1 MGQSLTGTQIVEIK
15 MGKEEG
21 KEELLGAVAIK
32 PPGWDRT
39 GWEAFGYFLYDPDNG
54 TFLSRTPLSWLKITV
69 FYTIY
74 YSCLAA
80 FWYVCLLIF
89 FQTLPEVDLGPKWM
103 LGGSLIGEN
112 PGVGIRPLNRD
123 SRIDSN
129 MFKLQLIDDNRV
141 LTDAEGEGDLNID
154 YARRAEKFLEV
165 YESEVNKTLGYNEFN
180 LATELGECGAHPYGY
195 VNGGSPIKPC
205 IFLKF
210 NKIWGW
216 NPKPITAED
225 FDANEWPKSFKNH
238 FDSLGENDQDQV
250 FVDCQ
255 GRYPA
260 DKEALKEGM
269 TYIPAT
275 QGFPVKYFPYKGDKE
290 NYHSPLVVVQFDTSR
305 MERFVGQLI
314 HVECRAYYQGV
325 VHTTK
330 TKTGMVQFEVLLE
343 NKLSLSD

>member
-1 MGQSLTGTQIVEIK
+1 

-39 GWEAFGYFLYDPDNG
+39 GLEAFGYFLYDPDNG
-54 TFLSRTPLSWLKITV
+54 TFLSRTPLSWLKIIV

-89 FQTLPEVDLGPKWM
+89 FQTLPVEDLGPKWTM
-103 LGGSLIGEN
+103 EGSLIGKN

-123 SRIDSN
+123 VRIDSN
-129 MFKLQLIDDNRV
+129 MFKLKLRDDNEV
-141 LTDAEGEGDLNID
+141 LTDSDGEGDLNID
-154 YARRAEKFLEV
+154 YAKRADIFLDV
-165 YESEVNKTLGYNEFN
+165 YKSTVNKSLGYEEFD
-180 LATELGECGAHPYGY
+180 LKTELGTDCGKYPYGY
-195 VNGGSPIKPC
+195 INGDDPIKPC

-210 NKIWGW
+210 NKIWDW
-216 NPKPITAED
+216 LPDTITAED
-225 FDANEWPKSFKNH
+225 FGENDWPESFKNH
-238 FDSLGENDQDQV
+238 FDDLSGDDQKQI

-260 DKEALKEGM
+260 DKEALREGM
-269 TYIPAT
+269 TYVPSS
-275 QGFPVKYFPYKGDKE
+275 QGFPVKYFPYKGDPKH
-290 NYHSPLVVVQFDTSR
+290 YHSPLVVVQFDTAK
-305 MERFVGQLI
+305 MDRFVGQLI
-314 HVECRAYYQGV
+314 HVECRAYYKGV
-325 VHTTK
+325 IHTTK

-343 NKLSLSD
+343 K

>member
-1 MGQSLTGTQIVEIK
+1 
-15 MGKEEG
+15 MGKEEA
-21 KEELLGAVAIK
+21 KEDMLGAVAIK

-89 FQTLPEVDLGPKWM
+89 FQTLPEGNLGPKWK

-123 SRIDSN
+123 ERIDSN
-129 MFKLQLIDDNRV
+129 LFKLKVKDDNTV
-141 LTDAEGEGDLNID
+141 PTTPDGEGDLNID
-154 YARRAEKFLEV
+154 YAVRAEKFLKV
-165 YESEVNKTLGYNEFN
+165 YEEEVNRTLGYEKFD
-180 LATELGECGAHPYGY
+180 LESVLGDCGKKPYGY
-195 VNGGSPIKPC
+195 VGANKEDPIKPC

-210 NKIWGW
+210 NKIWNW
-216 NPKPITAED
+216 KPKPITTDD
-225 FDANEWPKSFKNH
+225 FEANEWPASFEKH
-238 FDSLGENDQDQV
+238 FNEQTDDDQNQI

-255 GRYPA
+255 GRYAA
-260 DKEALKEGM
+260 DKEALDAGM
-269 TYIPAT
+269 KYMPPS
-275 QGFPVKYFPYKGDKE
+275 QGFPVKYFPYKGEKKH
-290 NYHSPLVVVQFDTSR
+290 YHSPLVVVQFDTSA
-305 MERFVGQLI
+305 MENFIGQLI
-314 HVECRAYYQGV
+314 HVECRAYYKGV

-343 NKLSLSD
+343 R

>member
-1 MGQSLTGTQIVEIK
+1 
-15 MGKEEG
+15 MGKEDG
-21 KEELLGAVAIK
+21 KEDLLGAVAIK

-39 GWEAFGYFLYDPDNG
+39 GLEAFRYFLYDPDNG

-89 FQTLPEVDLGPKWM
+89 FMTLPETEVGPKWK
-103 LGGSLIGEN
+103 LDGSLIGVN

-129 MFKLQLIDDNRV
+129 MFVLQYIDDNAV
-141 LTDAEGEGDLNID
+141 LTDKDGEGDLNID
-154 YARRAEKFLEV
+154 YARRAQMFLDV
-165 YESEVNKTLGYNEFN
+165 YENAVDPELNYTRFDLEQTLGD
-180 LATELGECGAHPYGY
+180 CGKYPYGFL
-195 VNGGSPIKPC
+195 NGDQPIKPC

-210 NKIWGW
+210 NKIWDW
-216 NPKPITAED
+216 DPKPVEASD
-225 FDANEWPKSFKNH
+225 FDEHPDWPESFKNH
-238 FDSLGENDQDQV
+238 FDGLPDKNQI

-260 DKEALKEGM
+260 DQEAMTVGM
-269 TYIPAT
+269 TYKPST
-275 QGFPVKYFPYKGDKE
+275 QGFPAKYFPYKGNKDK
-290 NYHSPLVVVQFDTSR
+290 YHSPLVAVQFDTSR
-305 MERFVGQLI
+305 MENYIGQLI
-314 HVECRAYYQGV
+314 HVECRAYYKGV

-330 TKTGMVQFEVLLE
+330 TKTGMVQFEVLIE
-343 NKLSLSD
+343 NKLN

>member
-1 MGQSLTGTQIVEIK
+1 
-15 MGKEEG
+15 MGKEEA
-21 KEELLGAVAIK
+21 KEDLLGAVAIK

-39 GWEAFGYFLYDPDNG
+39 GWEAFAYFLYDPANG

-89 FQTLPEVDLGPKWM
+89 FQTLPEGELGPKWK
-103 LGGSLIGEN
+103 LAGSLIGEN
-112 PGVGIRPLNRD
+112 PGVGIRPLNQD
-123 SRIDSN
+123 VRIDSN
-129 MFKLQLIDDNRV
+129 LFKLQWKDKNDV
-141 LTDAEGEGDLNID
+141 PTDQDGEGDLNID
-154 YARRAEKFLEV
+154 YAVRAKKFLEV
-165 YESEVNKTLGYNEFN
+165 YTREVNKTLDYTKFDLDTV
-180 LATELGECGAHPYGY
+180 LAECGENYGY
-195 VNGGSPIKPC
+195 INGDAPIKPC

-216 NPKPITAED
+216 NPKPITSED
-225 FDANEWPKSFKNH
+225 FEENEWPESFKNH
-238 FDSLGENDQDQV
+238 FENGQIDQNQV

-260 DKEALKEGM
+260 DQEALEAGM
-269 TYIPAT
+269 KYIPAS

-290 NYHSPLVVVQFDTSR
+290 NYHSPLVVVQFDTAA
-305 MERFVGQLI
+305 MENFVGQLI
-314 HVECRAYYQGV
+314 HVECRAYYKGV
-325 VHTTK
+325 IHTTK

-343 NKLSLSD
+343 NKLDLS

>member
-1 MGQSLTGTQIVEIK
+1 

-80 FWYVCLLIF
+80 FWYTCLIIF
-89 FQTLPEVDLGPKWM
+89 FQTLPEETVGPKWQ
-103 LGGSLIGEN
+103 LKGSLIGEN

-123 SRIDSN
+123 VRIDSN
-129 MFKLQLIDDNRV
+129 MFKLQLVDDNNV
-141 LTDAEGEGDLNID
+141 PTDADGEGDLNID
-154 YARRAEKFLEV
+154 YARRAEKFLGV
-165 YESEVNKTLGYNEFN
+165 YESDVNETLGYQKFD
-180 LATELGECGAHPYGY
+180 LADMGDCGKMPYGFI
-195 VNGGSPIKPC
+195 NGDQPIKPC

-216 NPKPITAED
+216 DPVPITDED
-225 FDANEWPKSFKNH
+225 FETNDWPKSFKDH
-238 FDSLGENDQDQV
+238 FDSLPDQNQI

-260 DKEALKEGM
+260 DREALREGM
-269 TYIPAT
+269 TYLPAS

-290 NYHSPLVVVQFDTSR
+290 KYHSPLVVVQFDTSKLS
-305 MERFVGQLI
+305 RFVGQLI
-314 HVECRAYYQGV
+314 HVECRAYYKGV
-325 VHTTK
+325 IHTTK

-343 NKLSLSD
+343 KKL

>member
-1 MGQSLTGTQIVEIK
+1 

-80 FWYVCLLIF
+80 FWYTCLIIF
-89 FQTLPEVDLGPKWM
+89 FQTLPEESVGPKWT
-103 LGGSLIGEN
+103 LKGSLIGEN

-123 SRIDSN
+123 VRIDSN
-129 MFKLQLIDDNRV
+129 MFKLQVVDDNKTP
-141 LTDAEGEGDLNID
+141 TDKDGEGDLNID
-154 YARRAEKFLEV
+154 YAVRAKKFLQV
-165 YESEVNKTLGYNEFN
+165 YESEVNESLGYKKFD
-180 LATELGECGAHPYGY
+180 LAEMGDCGSYPYGF
-195 VNGGSPIKPC
+195 VDDQKQPIKPC

-216 NPKPITAED
+216 DPKPITNED
-225 FDANEWPKSFKNH
+225 FADNEDWPTSFKDH
-238 FDSLGENDQDQV
+238 FDALPDKDQI

-260 DKEALKEGM
+260 DREALREGM
-269 TYIPAT
+269 TYMPAS
-275 QGFPVKYFPYKGDKE
+275 QGFPAKYFPYQGDKE
-290 NYHSPLVVVQFDTSR
+290 NYHSPLVVVQFDTSKLS
-305 MERFVGQLI
+305 RFIGQLI
-314 HVECRAYYQGV
+314 HVECRAYYKGV
-325 VHTTK
+325 IHTTK

-343 NKLSLSD
+343 EKL

>member
-1 MGQSLTGTQIVEIK
+1 
-15 MGKEEG
+15 MGKEDG
-21 KEELLGAVAIK
+21 KEDLLGAVAIK

-80 FWYVCLLIF
+80 FWYVCLMIF
-89 FQTLPEVDLGPKWM
+89 FMTLPEVDMGPKWK
-103 LGGSLIGEN
+103 LDGSLIGVN

-129 MFKLQLIDDNRV
+129 MFVLQYVDDNRV
-141 LTDAEGEGDLNID
+141 LSEADGEGDLNID
-154 YARRAEKFLEV
+154 YARRAQLFLEV
-165 YESEVNKTLGYNEFN
+165 YKNDVDSKLNYTRFDLDQ
-180 LATELGECGAHPYGY
+180 ELGDCGTFPYGF
-195 VNGGSPIKPC
+195 VNGDQPIKPC

-210 NKIWGW
+210 NKIWEW
-216 NPKPITAED
+216 DPKPIDDTD
-225 FDANEWPKSFKNH
+225 FTENSNWPSTFKDH
-238 FDSLGENDQDQV
+238 FDSLPDQNQI

-255 GRYPA
+255 GRYSA
-260 DKEALKEGM
+260 DQEAMKVGM
-269 TYIPAT
+269 TYVPST
-275 QGFPVKYFPYKGDKE
+275 QGFPAKYFPYKGNKE
-290 NYHSPLVVVQFDTSR
+290 AYHSPLVAVQFDTSK
-305 MERFVGQLI
+305 MEDYIGQLI
-314 HVECRAYYQGV
+314 HVECRAYYKGV

-343 NKLSLSD
+343 RKLQVN

>member
-1 MGQSLTGTQIVEIK
+1 

-21 KEELLGAVAIK
+21 KEKEELLGAVAIK

-89 FQTLPEVDLGPKWM
+89 FQTLPVAYDGPKWT
-103 LGGSLIGEN
+103 LEGSLIGKN

-123 SRIDSN
+123 VRIDSN
-129 MFKLQLIDDNRV
+129 LFKLQIDDKNEV
-141 LTDAEGEGDLNID
+141 LSEKDGEGDLNID
-154 YARRAEKFLEV
+154 YARRAQKFLEV
-165 YESEVNKTLGYNEFN
+165 YENEVNTSMNYKKFDLIQ
-180 LATELGECGAHPYGY
+180 ELGTDCGEYPYGY
-195 VNGGSPIKPC
+195 ISKGGNPIKPC

-210 NKIWGW
+210 NKIWNW
-216 NPKPITAED
+216 LPDPITLED
-225 FDANEWPKSFKNH
+225 FNDKDWPKSFKTH
-238 FDSLGENDQDQV
+238 FERLDDEDKKQI

-260 DKEALKEGM
+260 DQEALKAGM
-269 TYIPAT
+269 SYSPDT
-275 QGFPVKYFPYKGDKE
+275 QGFPSKYFPYKGDSDHY
-290 NYHSPLVVVQFDTSR
+290 NSPLVVVQFDTSK
-305 MERFVGQLI
+305 MTRFIGQLI
-314 HVECRAYYQGV
+314 HVECRAYYKGV

-343 NKLSLSD
+343 KRLEHED